1 MNAPI
6 KHRVD
11 QRGFSLIEVMI
22 STVVALFATLAI
34 MQSFAVSE
42 GYRRTTTSGGDA
54 AFSGAVAS
62 YLLGRDL
69 QMAGYGVNT
78 AAYLGC
84 TVSGFDESEAP
95 AQPISFTLAPAQ
107 ITPGV
112 GSNPDSITI
121 VSSSSGWLPAPITL
135 TTAMAS
141 ATDNYQISN
150 PFGVTAGDVAILAQ
164 SGNNACTLVQA
175 TNTPTTATPGSQNT
189 VQHTSGTYK
198 TSGGAT
204 VKSRYNPTGGIGPA
218 YPAGSVLMD
227 VGTAPTV
234 NTYFIQNNTLM
245 VTQDVTAPGQPPQ
258 PVAPNIVQL
267 KALYGKDKVGGG
279 TITAWETTAPVTASD
294 WAAVLAIR
302 VAMVARSAQPE
313 KQADSK
319 TGNCSTTTAS
329 PQVTWED
336 GSTTALDLS
345 ATAPTGPIWQC
356 YRYKVFHMT
365 ASLRNSIWTPS

>member
-11 QRGFSLIEVMI
+11 QRGFTLIEVMI

-42 GYRRTTTSGGDA
+42 GYRRTATSGGDA
-54 AFSGAVAS
+54 TFSGAVAT

-84 TVSGFDESEAP
+84 TVSGFDGTLT
-95 AQPISFTLAPAQ
+95 QPISFTLAPAQ
-107 ITPGV
+107 ITAGA
-112 GSNPDSITI
+112 GSNPDSITV
-121 VSSSSGWLPAPITL
+121 VSSNSGWLPAPITL
-135 TTAMAS
+135 TTSMAS
-141 ATDNYQISN
+141 ATDNYLINN
-150 PFGVTAGDVAILAQ
+150 PFGVTAGDVLVLAQ

-175 TNTPTTATPGSQNT
+175 TNTPTTGVPGSQNT
-189 VQHTSGTYK
+189 VKHTSGTYQ
-198 TSGGAT
+198 TQGGAT
-204 VKSRYNPTGGIGPA
+204 VAARYNPSGGIGQA

-227 VGTAPTV
+227 LGAQPAV
-234 NTYFIQNNTLM
+234 NTYFIQNNALM
-245 VTQDVTAPGQPPQ
+245 VTQGVTAPGQPAQ
-258 PVAPNIVQL
+258 PVAANIVQL
-267 KALYGKDKVGGG
+267 KAFYGKDASPATGA
-279 TITAWETTAPVTASD
+279 IASWDATAPTTAAG

-313 KQADSK
+313 RVDPT
-319 TGNCSTTTAS
+319 TGNCSATTAS
-329 PQVTWED
+329 PKVTWDD
-336 GSTTALDLS
+336 GTQTQLDLS
-345 ATAPTGPIWQC
+345 ATAPSGPAWQC